1 MDYRRIPSASPVKK
15 VMTLVVF
22 VILAL
27 AAVSLTSGRTAL
39 AASAATIEREADAA
53 LANLM
58 ETTPVAKMLAG
69 QAKGILIFPN
79 IVKAGFIVG
88 AQYGDGALKI
98 KRKTEGYYNMVAA
111 SYGLQAGAQSFAYA
125 MFFMTDAAMNYF
137 KKSEGFEVGVGPSVV
152 VVDAGVA
159 KSLTTTT
166 AQSDVYS
173 FIFGQEGLMA
183 GLGVQGSKITRI
195 NP

>member
-1 MDYRRIPSASPVKK
+1 
-15 VMTLVVF
+15 
-22 VILAL
+22 
-27 AAVSLTSGRTAL
+27 L
-39 AASAATIEREADAA
+39 AASAATIDREADAA
-53 LANLM
+53 LAKLM

-88 AQYGDGALKI
+88 AQYGDGALKVNG
-98 KRKTEGYYNMVAA
+98 KTAGYYNIVAA
-111 SYGLQAGAQSFAYA
+111 SYGLQAGIQSFAYA

-137 KKSEGFEVGVGPSVV
+137 QKSEGFEVGVGPSVV

-173 FIFGQEGLMA
+173 FIFGQQGLMA
-183 GLGVQGSKITRI
+183 GLGLQGSKITRI

>member
-1 MDYRRIPSASPVKK
+1 MDYPRTPAASPVKK
-15 VMTLVVF
+15 LMMLFVI

-27 AAVSLTSGRTAL
+27 AAITLTSGHPAL
-39 AASAATIEREADAA
+39 AASAATIDREADAA
-53 LANLM
+53 LAKLM

-98 KRKTEGYYNMVAA
+98 KGKTEGYYNMVAA